1 MRTTAHERDESL
13 SELLRGMEE
22 GSGSA
27 FDRFYEKAMPFMLPI
42 AVQLLGDRMEAE
54 DACHDVLLAVISNPR
69 RYDPARGSVEAWLA
83 IQTKSRCLDGLR
95 KRKKLVLREAETEE
109 RPLAGALPQPE
120 ETVMAKLQGEA
131 VRRALEEL
139 PGLQRQTLAAAFYS
153 SRSQRELAEE
163 WRLPLGTIKSRMR
176 YGLNHLKKT
185 LERMGWANGEEAE
198 ERG

>member
-1 MRTTAHERDESL
+1 MRTTAHNRNESL
-13 SELLRGMEE
+13 SELLRGMAE

-69 RYDPARGSVEAWLA
+69 RYDPSRGSVEAWLA

-109 RPLAGALPQPE
+109 RPLAGSLPQPE